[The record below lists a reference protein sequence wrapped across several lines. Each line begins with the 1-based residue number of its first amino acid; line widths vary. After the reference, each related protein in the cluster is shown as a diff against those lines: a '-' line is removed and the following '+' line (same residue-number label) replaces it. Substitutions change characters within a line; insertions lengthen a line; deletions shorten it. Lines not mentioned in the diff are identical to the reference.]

1 MFLIIVDFILRKRFL
16 KTILNNEV
24 AARKMAVRFKHF
36 NIYKTVRMR
45 IKKIAYTILFFL
57 LSSAFTGCFIFS
69 NEGEQLYSKGKY
81 RITKKNLMSYYLASP
96 DLYVK
101 TEKGEVRINLNPYGE
116 KNRMAQEKITSIE
129 IKEITKDSLQ
139 IYFFSNDT
147 SYNIKSQKIEIN
159 VKKAVDSILSGK

>member
-1 MFLIIVDFILRKRFL
+1 
-16 KTILNNEV
+16 
-24 AARKMAVRFKHF
+24 
-36 NIYKTVRMR
+36 
-45 IKKIAYTILFFL
+45 
-57 LSSAFTGCFIFS
+57 
-69 NEGEQLYSKGKY
+69 
-81 RITKKNLMSYYLASP
+81 MSYYLASP